1 VSAFVISE
9 IEVTDP
15 DGYAEYA
22 SLANASVLRHG
33 GRFVVRGGP
42 SETME
47 GDWAGRM
54 VVLEFE
60 SLEAVWSW
68 YRSDDYQAALKVRLA
83 ASHGRVFLIEGT
95 EISAAVPVAGLGARK
110 G

>member
-1 VSAFVISE
+1 VSVYVIAE

-22 SLANASVLRHG
+22 PLANASVLRHG

-60 SLEAVWSW
+60 SLEAARSW
-68 YRSDDYQAALKVRLA
+68 YHSDDYQAALPVRLR
-83 ASHGRVFLIEGT
+83 SSRGRMIAVEG
-95 EISAAVPVAGLGARK
+95 ADA
-110 G
+110 

>member
-1 VSAFVISE
+1 MSTYVIAE

-22 SLANASVLRHG
+22 PLANASVLRHG

-42 SETME
+42 AEIIE
-47 GDWAGRM
+47 GDWSGRM

-60 SLEAVWSW
+60 SLEAARAW
-68 YRSDDYQAALKVRLA
+68 YDSDDYQACLPLRLQNSKGRMIAVEGA
-83 ASHGRVFLIEGT
+83 A
-95 EISAAVPVAGLGARK
+95 P
-110 G
+110 